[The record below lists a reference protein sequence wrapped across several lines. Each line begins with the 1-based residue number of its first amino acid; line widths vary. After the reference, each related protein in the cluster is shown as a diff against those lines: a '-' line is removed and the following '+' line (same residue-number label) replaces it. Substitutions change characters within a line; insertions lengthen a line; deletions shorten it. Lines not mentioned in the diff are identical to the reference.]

1 MASSKHSAGACT
13 RSDYHSN
20 VRSALFAVLLFGCDV
35 GGTPCTGDLDLAC
48 SRDGVHCV
56 QTWAEAADAASY
68 CKGGPVINA
77 RTAIQTCL
85 GYHVLV
91 ATVGTTN
98 PPSTVWYYYDNDG
111 GLIGTT
117 TRDDQFV
124 QHCVAGR
131 QTFRA
136 PDDCASS
143 QSPQCCRLDFG
154 PELVC
159 KDAST
164 KD

>member
-1 MASSKHSAGACT
+1 M
-13 RSDYHSN
+13 
-20 VRSALFAVLLFGCDV
+20 RSAVLAVFLFGCDAA
-35 GGTPCTGDLDLAC
+35 GTPCMGDLEGTCA
-48 SRDGVHCV
+48 RDGVHCV
-56 QTWAEAADAASY
+56 PTWTQAADAATW
-68 CKGGPVINA
+68 CPGGPVTNA
-77 RTAIQTCL
+77 RTALQPCI
-85 GYHVLV
+85 GYRVLV

-98 PPSTVWYYYDNDG
+98 PPSTVWYYYDADG

-124 QHCVAGR
+124 QHCLAGK

-143 QSPQCCRLDFG
+143 QSPHCCRLDFG

-159 KDAST
+159 KSDAGGL
-164 KD
+164 KDSASE